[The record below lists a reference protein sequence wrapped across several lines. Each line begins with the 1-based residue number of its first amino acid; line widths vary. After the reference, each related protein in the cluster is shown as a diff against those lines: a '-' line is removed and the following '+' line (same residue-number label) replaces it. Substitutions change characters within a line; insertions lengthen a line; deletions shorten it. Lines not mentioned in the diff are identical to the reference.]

1 MFVSNDRSRMS
12 DDHVPDTYRVFAEA
26 LAILASTAEEQC
38 ESVSD
43 FNVAWELKD
52 EVQAGQYLVGKGHLD
67 AEQEAWIL
75 ALVCALDA
83 VPATTLPAGSGRA
96 SNLAAMQHPA
106 WIPLRVLARHALEA
120 LPPTLLTPKD
130 ASPPPDRERTRR
142 S

>member
-1 MFVSNDRSRMS
+1 MS
-12 DDHVPDTYRVFAEA
+12 DDTFPDAYRVFADA
-26 LAILASTAEEQC
+26 LAVLASAAEKQC
-38 ESVSD
+38 ESVGD

-52 EVQAGQYLVGKGHLD
+52 EVQAGRYLVGKGHLD
-67 AEQEAWIL
+67 AEQEAWIS

-83 VPATTLPAGSGRA
+83 VPATTLPAGSDRA

-120 LPPTLLTPKD
+120 LPSTLLTPTD